1 MLIRVTASGSVLPG
15 NSSPPPPLSKPHLGV
30 MCSGPQAEQHHH
42 HHTSCPFLHLPS
54 PLLALALPGL
64 PCQRASPLI
73 KVSASGSLPL
83 CSGCGNCQGCL
94 PLPFHLRTVALGSG
108 PGFCMQ
114 PSSAHGRRQSVA
126 GASEAGGGIKR
137 WRQDTEENVKGQE
150 RTSISLRPRA
160 GVAKGWPA
168 CKALAELM
176 NRCNIASI
184 LTLHMLKHHRITTH
198 WLRSAQTR
206 HWMRQPKHVPPLW

>member
-1 MLIRVTASGSVLPG
+1 MHLRGFGLRGRSAQMLIRVTASGSVLPG

-114 PSSAHGRRQSVA
+114 PSSAHGRQPSVA
-126 GASEAGGGIKR
+126 QAAGAGGGDTR
-137 WRQDTEENVKGQE
+137 WHQNTELEMRRENIGKHA
-150 RTSISLRPRA
+150 TSCRGGKKDGPHA
-160 GVAKGWPA
+160 
-168 CKALAELM
+168 
-176 NRCNIASI
+176 
-184 LTLHMLKHHRITTH
+184 
-198 WLRSAQTR
+198 
-206 HWMRQPKHVPPLW
+206 